1 MVLAPRCHIPAGYL
15 VHTREGPDDEE
26 CDVRSDELGGPGD
39 SEVRIETVWL
49 EHRAF
54 AVDLAFRMLG
64 NISDAED
71 MVQEAFTRLFRADL
85 DEIDDVR
92 GWLVV
97 VVSRLCLDTL
107 RSARSRRERRSGRG
121 GEVAEDAAVDP
132 FGDPADRVTLD
143 DSVRMA
149 LLVVLERLS
158 PPERAVFVLHDVFGF
173 PFETVASIVGRTPA
187 ACRKLASR
195 ARNRVATETGPD
207 RFAVDPAAHLQISE
221 RFIAACA
228 GGDLETLTRLL
239 DANVGG
245 EVDLAPGVVLRPV
258 LVGPAR
264 VAQNLLRFFGGAT
277 GTTLVSQP
285 INGRPGVLAFRD
297 GELYALVALE
307 DRAGLIVDIHA
318 IRDPAKLALVSG
330 QMGPRR

>member
-1 MVLAPRCHIPAGYL
+1 M
-15 VHTREGPDDEE
+15 
-26 CDVRSDELGGPGD
+26 RSDELGGPGD
-39 SEVRIETVWL
+39 SEVHIETVWL

-107 RSARSRRERRSGRG
+107 RSARSRRERGSGRG

-158 PPERAVFVLHDVFGF
+158 PPERAVFV
-173 PFETVASIVGRTPA
+173 E
-187 ACRKLASR
+187 
-195 ARNRVATETGPD
+195 
-207 RFAVDPAAHLQISE
+207 
-221 RFIAACA
+221 
-228 GGDLETLTRLL
+228 
-239 DANVGG
+239 
-245 EVDLAPGVVLRPV
+245 
-258 LVGPAR
+258 PAR
-264 VAQNLLRFFGGAT
+264 IT
-277 GTTLVSQP
+277 G
-285 INGRPGVLAFRD
+285 IA
-297 GELYALVALE
+297 
-307 DRAGLIVDIHA
+307 
-318 IRDPAKLALVSG
+318 
-330 QMGPRR
+330 